1 MKTSSKAAS
10 VHDRLLAAARAS
22 DSDFNLLLSRY
33 ALERFLYRISASR
46 YKDRFLLKGALLFCI
61 WYDTPSRPT
70 RDMDLLGFDS
80 FDAEAMAA
88 VFREICMVECND
100 GMDYRGDCIH
110 ARDIRE
116 DWAFAE
122 RKSIVVCG

>member
-46 YKDRFLLKGALLFCI
+46 YKDRFLLKGALNRPGIAGDPIMCVPPLRAGLA
-61 WYDTPSRPT
+61 DHHNTTSQTPQ
-70 RDMDLLGFDS
+70 G
-80 FDAEAMAA
+80 EH
-88 VFREICMVECND
+88 FRSGPASAWC
-100 GMDYRGDCIH
+100 
-110 ARDIRE
+110 
-116 DWAFAE
+116 
-122 RKSIVVCG
+122 